1 VKNGPNGPC
10 RTTGR
15 LPIITARL
23 VEHGFHRIDD
33 DLTED
38 WLDAFVA
45 EGLVDVESYLRKHA
59 DFQSFLE
66 DRD

>member
-1 VKNGPNGPC
+1 VPAADNRAILAERG
-10 RTTGR
+10 T
-15 LPIITARL
+15 
-23 VEHGFHRIDD
+23 HRIDD

-38 WLDAFVA
+38 WLEAFIM
-45 EGLVDVESYLRKHA
+45 EGLAEVESYLRKHA

>member
-10 RTTGR
+10 RPTGR
-15 LPIITARL
+15 LPIIPASL

-38 WLDAFVA
+38 WLETFVA
-45 EGLVDVESYLRKHA
+45 EGLADVESYLRKHA

>member
-1 VKNGPNGPC
+1 MKVGTAAADN
-10 RTTGR
+10 R
-15 LPIITARL
+15 ITL
-23 VEHGFHRIDD
+23 SEHGLYRIDD
-33 DLTED
+33 DLSEA

-45 EGLVDVESYLRKHA
+45 AGLDEVEAYLRKHA

>member
-1 VKNGPNGPC
+1 
-10 RTTGR
+10 
-15 LPIITARL
+15 L
-23 VEHGFHRIDD
+23 VERGLHRIDD
-33 DLTED
+33 DLSEE

-45 EGLVDVESYLRKHA
+45 EGLADVESYLRKQA

>member
-1 VKNGPNGPC
+1 MAEYG
-10 RTTGR
+10 T
-15 LPIITARL
+15 
-23 VEHGFHRIDD
+23 HRIDD
-33 DLTED
+33 DLSEE

-45 EGLVDVESYLRKHA
+45 EGLGDVESYLRKQA

>member
-1 VKNGPNGPC
+1 MKVLGVAADN
-10 RTTGR
+10 RAILAETGY
-15 LPIITARL
+15 
-23 VEHGFHRIDD
+23 HRIDD

-45 EGLVDVESYLRKHA
+45 EGLADVESYLRKQA